1 MVDDRQT
8 ILNHFTDNFQ
18 SFYSK
23 YLPNIKPIGGGE
35 FQAVCPFHDDKDPS
49 FNFNGQTGRYFCHGC
64 GKKGDLFHFYAKVS
78 NLDHRRDYPK
88 ILKGIAGDFGISLNG
103 HKKARLVK
111 TYDYTDAGGKLLFQ
125 VCRMEPKDFRQ
136 RRPNG
141 KGGWIWDLKSIEPVL
156 YRLPE
161 VQKAPEVILVEG
173 EKDSDNLHDLGF
185 TATTCPMGAKK
196 WRDSYSETLKGKHI
210 ILIPDNDL
218 AGREHMAKVAA
229 SINGSAAS
237 LKWIDLPGV
246 PDKGDVSDFIEGF
259 ADKTEA
265 AERLAVMIEN
275 AKPYEPP
282 KVCTIEDA
290 ILTDTAFFAL
300 DVQRKERFLDPW
312 LTEQSLCLIS
322 GWRGTGKTWFALS
335 ILDAVTRGQA
345 FGPWGAGKPAVCLFL
360 DGEMPITDIQERL
373 SELSAD
379 KRENPLFIYSDAYSN
394 LLGLPR
400 AHLASESWREKM
412 KRILIT
418 RKVRLWVVD
427 NLASLAGGLDENK
440 KQDWDPVNSWLLDLR
455 FAGISTMMLH
465 HTGKEGQQRG
475 TSARED
481 NLDTSIIL
489 KPPADYSPEDGCRFI
504 VHFTKARVSSRDLKA
519 VADTE
524 FKLITDEQG
533 EALWTWANVKAEAK
547 REAIKMIDAGMEQKT
562 IADTLGITKGRVSQ
576 IKKNAIDE
584 GLLSKKGK
592 LTPTGFSYVQAWNK
606 N

>member
-1 MVDDRQT
+1 MDDRQT
-8 ILNHFTDNFQ
+8 ILNHFAGNFQ
-18 SFYSK
+18 TFYKK
-23 YLPNIKPIGGGE
+23 YLPNLKAISGDE

-49 FNFNGQTGRYFCHGC
+49 FNLNGNTGRYFCHGC
-64 GKKGDLFHFYAKVS
+64 GKKGDIFHFYAKVS
-78 NLDHRRDYPK
+78 SLDNRRDYPK

-103 HKKARLVK
+103 DKKSRIVK
-111 TYDYTDAGGKLLFQ
+111 TYDYTDAGGQLLFQ

-141 KGGWIWDLKSIEPVL
+141 KGGWIWNLKGIDPVL
-156 YRLPE
+156 YGLPDIL
-161 VQKAPEVILVEG
+161 KAPEVILCEG
-173 EKDSDNLHDLGF
+173 EKDADNLKSLGF

-196 WRDSYSETLKGKHI
+196 WKDSYSDIIKGKDI
-210 ILIPDNDL
+210 ILMPDNDL

-229 SINGSAAS
+229 SINGNAES

-246 PDKGDVSDFIEGF
+246 PDKGDVSDFIEGI

-265 AERLAVMIEN
+265 ANRLAAMIEN

-282 KVCTIEDA
+282 KVATIEDA
-290 ILTDTAFFAL
+290 ILTDTAFFSL
-300 DVQRKERFLDPW
+300 DIQRKERFLDPW

-335 ILDAVTRGQA
+335 ILDAVTRGKP
-345 FGPWGAGKPAVCLFL
+345 FGPWEPGKSAPCLFL

-373 SELSAD
+373 SELSTE
-379 KRENPLFIYSDAYSN
+379 KREHPLYIYSDAYAN

-400 AHLASESWREKM
+400 AHLANESWREKM

-418 RKVRLWVVD
+418 RKVRLWVID

-455 FAGISTMMLH
+455 FAGISTIMLH
-465 HTGKEGQQRG
+465 HTNKDGGQRG

-489 KPPADYSPEDGCRFI
+489 KPPADYSPEDGCRFV
-504 VHFTKARVSSRDLKA
+504 VHFTKARVSARDLKA
-519 VADTE
+519 VSDTE
-524 FKLITDEQG
+524 FKLTTDDQG
-533 EALWTWANVKAEAK
+533 ETIWTWANVKGEQSKEVIRMLSDGMKQIDISATLQISKGQVSKIRA
-547 REAIKMIDAGMEQKT
+547 RGIKEGY
-562 IADTLGITKGRVSQ
+562 ITE
-576 IKKNAIDE
+576 KNA
-584 GLLSKKGK
+584 
-592 LTPTGFSYVQAWNK
+592 LTQSGFSHVSGT
-606 N
+606 